1 MSDKWY
7 SAKNITTLALVVI
20 SAVFLI
26 PGLIGYSFLI
36 PAPLWTKVMITI
48 GLLILIACVLFEISK
63 V

>member
-26 PGLIGYSFLI
+26 PGLIGYCFLI